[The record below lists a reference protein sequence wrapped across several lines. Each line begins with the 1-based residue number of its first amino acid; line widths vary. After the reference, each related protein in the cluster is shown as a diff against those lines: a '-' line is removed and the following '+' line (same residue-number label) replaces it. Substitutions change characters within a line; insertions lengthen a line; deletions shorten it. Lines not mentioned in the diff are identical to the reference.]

1 MAERDA
7 RDEPKPLAVVS
18 GIAAEGRAQT
28 AYRVYL
34 NHMRD
39 CEECSQSL
47 FQCQE
52 AADRWK
58 LYLEARR

>member
-1 MAERDA
+1 M
-7 RDEPKPLAVVS
+7 S